1 MCEHEKGRV
10 FQRALCL
17 LTASGPLCYE
27 IELAQGTRSDRKDAK
42 DVILDRLG
50 PRRPWRG
57 TLSSSAR
64 VPCVLSLFVAA
75 RFTLLEICQ
84 QFVGKRFNSP
94 FNL

>member
-42 DVILDRLG
+42 DVIPDRLG
-50 PRRPWRG
+50 PRDYAPHPWGAPVAGPTLCVVQKRSRRFCPWRG

-64 VPCVLSLFVAA
+64 VPCAL
-75 RFTLLEICQ
+75 
-84 QFVGKRFNSP
+84 
-94 FNL
+94 